1 MDLASVFYTLG
12 IVFIVSCMLLF
23 VGIGIFIWR
32 LYTSLSNLKKEAPMK
47 VVGFLQSQNSAGL
60 RAVGVAII
68 GFILAGIKNRF
79 GGKKS

>member
-23 VGIGIFIWR
+23 VGIGIFLWR
-32 LYTSLSNLKKEAPMK
+32 LYSSFMNLKKEAPMK

-60 RAVGVAII
+60 RAIAVAFI
-68 GFILAGIKNRF
+68 GFLLAGIKNRF
-79 GGKKS
+79 NSKKS